1 MRKMKSLS
9 LIALLAF
16 GLLYSAYLAFEG
28 SVFIGLVFSLISI
41 GLTST
46 IYILDRRL
54 NSRIIVYI
62 WLAIIVV
69 VVSAY
74 ISTGVFNLA
83 NVFRNPVKYA

>member
-1 MRKMKSLS
+1 MRRMKSLS
-9 LIALLAF
+9 IFLLLIF
-16 GLLYSAYLAFEG
+16 GLCYSAYLAFAG
-28 SVFIGLVFSLISI
+28 SVFLGFVFSLISV

-83 NVFRNPVKYA
+83 NVFRNPVKYV